1 MRIPTAAARP
11 RKAPKSAAGQ
21 RASRPARRNEGAK
34 GQTAYHHGALRE
46 ALLEA
51 AERLLDREGIKGLTL
66 RAAAREAGV
75 SHAAPKHHF
84 GDISGLLTELA
95 IVGFKRF
102 RGFLASGLTDE
113 MTPRERLDAIGRGY
127 VAFAKSHSALFL
139 LMFRSERLDMTRP
152 ALRAA
157 GRAGLEVVASALAPN
172 EIVSDGD
179 ELSLAQAGR
188 LAGAWSLVHGFSML
202 LIDGRWK
209 PLIGRLPA
217 GLGAEALFE
226 AMIESGEPRS
236 SAPSGPAPIAAKEQN
251 APRVHAR
258 RRGTSA

>member
-1 MRIPTAAARP
+1 MPVPATPRP
-11 RKAPKSAAGQ
+11 RKAQKSAEG
-21 RASRPARRNEGAK
+21 SRISRLARRDKGAK
-34 GQTAYHHGALRE
+34 SQSAYHHGALRE
-46 ALLEA
+46 ALLLA
-51 AERLLDREGIKGLTL
+51 AGRLLARDGIEGLTL

-95 IVGFKRF
+95 TVGFERF
-102 RGFLASGLTDE
+102 RDYLTSGLADE
-113 MTPRERLDAIGRGY
+113 MSQRERLDAIGRGY

-139 LMFRSERLDMTRP
+139 LMFRSERLDMARP

-157 GRAGLEVVASALAPN
+157 ARAGLEVLASALSPG

-188 LAGAWSLVHGFSML
+188 LALAWSLVHGFSML

-217 GLGAEALFE
+217 GLGADALFE
-226 AMIESGEPRS
+226 AVIESADPRPKAPGPYAAI
-236 SAPSGPAPIAAKEQN
+236 SAKAQN
-251 APRVHAR
+251 ARQVRAR

>member
-11 RKAPKSAAGQ
+11 RKAPKRAEGA
-21 RASRPARRNEGAK
+21 RASRLTRRGKVAK
-34 GQTAYHHGALRE
+34 SQGAYHHGALRE
-46 ALLEA
+46 ALLKA
-51 AERLLDREGIKGLTL
+51 AERLLDRHGIEGLTL
-66 RAAAREAGV
+66 RAASREAGV

-95 IVGFKRF
+95 IVGFERF
-102 RGFLASGLTDE
+102 RDFLVSGLADD

-127 VAFAKSHSALFL
+127 VAFARSHSGLFL
-139 LMFRSERLDMTRP
+139 LMFRSERLDMARP

-157 GRAGLEVVASALAPN
+157 ARAGLEVLANAFGPGEVA
-172 EIVSDGD
+172 SDGD
-179 ELSLAQAGR
+179 ELTLAQAGR
-188 LAGAWSLVHGFSML
+188 LALAWSLVHGFSML

-217 GLGAEALFE
+217 GLGAEDLFE
-226 AMIESGEPRS
+226 AMIEGADPPS
-236 SAPSGPAPIAAKEQN
+236 SYAPISAKAQN
-251 APRVHAR
+251 AQRVHAR

>member
-1 MRIPTAAARP
+1 MSIPTAAARP
-11 RKAPKSAAGQ
+11 RKAPRSAAGP
-21 RASRPARRNEGAK
+21 RASRPARRDKVAK
-34 GQTAYHHGALRE
+34 SQGAYHHGALRE

-51 AERLLDREGIKGLTL
+51 AERLLDRHGIEGLTL
-66 RAAAREAGV
+66 RAASREAGV

-95 IVGFKRF
+95 IVGFERF
-102 RGFLASGLTDE
+102 RDFLVAGLADE
-113 MTPRERLDAIGRGY
+113 VTPRERLYAIGRGY
-127 VAFAKSHSALFL
+127 VAFATSHSGLFL
-139 LMFRSERLDMTRP
+139 LMFRSERLDMARP

-157 GRAGLEVVASALAPN
+157 ARASFEVLTSALAPG
-172 EIVSDGD
+172 EIARDGD

-209 PLIGRLPA
+209 PLIGRLPP

-226 AMIESGEPRS
+226 AVIGSGEPGA
-236 SAPSGPAPIAAKEQN
+236 SAPSDYAAISPKAQN
-251 APRVHAR
+251 AQRVRAR
-258 RRGTSA
+258 QRGTSA